1 MGMCIAELGTMMVC
15 VYSLWLV
22 WKYRR
27 THPSVLAWSLFAIA
41 HLPAFPY
48 LGWHYTIAAWF
59 MRCTFWG
66 VLVHLVWL
74 DTKGYLPALQKRLP
88 LLVSRRTLVEREAR
102 PVGAER

>member
-1 MGMCIAELGTMMVC
+1 MGMRIAELGTMMVC

-27 THPSVLAWSLFAIA
+27 THLSVLAWGLFAIA

-59 MRCTFWG
+59 MRCMFWG
-66 VLVHLVWL
+66 VFAHLVWL
-74 DTKGYLPALQKRLP
+74 DIEGYLPSIQNKLP
-88 LLVSRRTLVEREAR
+88 VFVSRRALAPRETQIGR
-102 PVGAER
+102 SV